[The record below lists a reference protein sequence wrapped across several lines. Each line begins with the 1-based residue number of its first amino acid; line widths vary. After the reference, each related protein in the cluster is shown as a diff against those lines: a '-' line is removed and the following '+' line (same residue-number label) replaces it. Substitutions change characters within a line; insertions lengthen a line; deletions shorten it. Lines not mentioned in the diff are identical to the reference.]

1 MAVIEMNE
9 VRAQHHHSGTHH
21 SGTTHPCGS
30 STYKKRPVVSMKPRR
45 AGIIPFAVHPE
56 TKKLWFCLAKDSR
69 SLELGDFGGGVKCYE
84 TPFSGAVREFNEET
98 LGSFGLDYH
107 YISKNSQFEIKR
119 KNASI
124 FFVKVPWEI
133 VVDVIDIFRQMYKCV
148 TSKNTDCKGSDT
160 TDSVDGGVKHE
171 VCDIVWINENTFND
185 LLITGQSGKH
195 ALWGKVKAILSS
207 LNLSKISR

>member
-9 VRAQHHHSGTHH
+9 MRAQQRHSG
-21 SGTTHPCGS
+21 GDVTTRIPYG
-30 STYKKRPVVSMKPRR
+30 KRPVVSMKPRR

-148 TSKNTDCKGSDT
+148 TSKNTECKESAGDVT
-160 TDSVDGGVKHE
+160 GDREVKHE

>member
-1 MAVIEMNE
+1 MAVTRTIENL
-9 VRAQHHHSGTHH
+9 
-21 SGTTHPCGS
+21 TTPND
-30 STYKKRPVVSMKPRR
+30 STLRVNRRPVVSMKPRR

-98 LGSFGLDYH
+98 LGSFGLDYQ
-107 YISKNSQFEIKR
+107 YISKNSQFEIKS
-119 KNASI
+119 KNKSASI

-133 VVDVIDIFRQMYKCV
+133 VVDVIDIFRQMYKCI
-148 TSKNTDCKGSDT
+148 TSSESTSSNGS
-160 TDSVDGGVKHE
+160 VRHE
-171 VCDIVWINENTFND
+171 VCDIVWVNENTFND

-195 ALWGKVKAILSS
+195 AMWGKVKAILSS

>member
-9 VRAQHHHSGTHH
+9 VRVHA
-21 SGTTHPCGS
+21 THPCGS

-148 TSKNTDCKGSDT
+148 TSRNADCKGSDG
-160 TDSVDGGVKHE
+160 TDANGIGDDGVKHE

-195 ALWGKVKAILSS
+195 AMWGKVKAILSS